1 MVAIIIT
8 HLTEQCIDTLQARSG
23 SQARCACRA
32 TPAARMSAEG
42 RGGGTD
48 GHMTRRDETSF
59 IRVQPRQQWRPHMT
73 CRLRT
78 ARGSG
83 ISSHQYYHT
92 GEGNTDSEGRKV
104 PLPL

>member
-42 RGGGTD
+42 RGGGRMDT
-48 GHMTRRDETSF
+48 
-59 IRVQPRQQWRPHMT
+59 
-73 CRLRT
+73 
-78 ARGSG
+78 
-83 ISSHQYYHT
+83 
-92 GEGNTDSEGRKV
+92 
-104 PLPL
+104 

>member
-42 RGGGTD
+42 RGGD
-48 GHMTRRDETSF
+48 GWTHDTTGRDELHQGPAKAAVET
-59 IRVQPRQQWRPHMT
+59 PH
-73 CRLRT
+73 
-78 ARGSG
+78 
-83 ISSHQYYHT
+83 
-92 GEGNTDSEGRKV
+92 DV
-104 PLPL
+104 